1 MPVPPLRR
9 PTLGKPNFVRRA
21 QEQIL
26 DKRDLERTGHGHLG
40 PQADKPSTQGATFA
54 MRLMEEK
61 FGVPIKELI
70 GHGSNVEVGN
80 MLTLSPS
87 TISKW
92 RLRLGLR

>member
-1 MPVPPLRR
+1 MLPSKRR
-9 PTLGKPNFVRRA
+9 STLSKPHFVRRV

-26 DKRDLERTGHGHLG
+26 NKRDLERTGHGHLE
-40 PQADKPSTQGATFA
+40 PKTKPPTTKGATFA

-61 FGVPIKELI
+61 FGIPIIELI

-80 MLTLSPS
+80 FLSMHPS

-92 RLRLGLR
+92 RLRLGLRT

>member
-1 MPVPPLRR
+1 M
-9 PTLGKPNFVRRA
+9 TGKPHFVRRV

-26 DKRDLERTGHGHLG
+26 NKRDLERTGHGHLE
-40 PQADKPSTQGATFA
+40 PKAEPTTKGATFA

-61 FGVPIKELI
+61 FGVPIIELI

-80 MLTLSPS
+80 LLDLSPS

>member
-1 MPVPPLRR
+1 MA
-9 PTLGKPNFVRRA
+9 KPHFPGRV
-21 QEQIL
+21 QQQIL
-26 DKRDLERTGHGHLG
+26 DKRGLDRTGHGHLE
-40 PQADKPSTQGATFA
+40 PKAKPTTSGATFA

-61 FGVPIKELI
+61 WGVPIIELI

-80 MLTLSPS
+80 LLDMHPS

>member
-1 MPVPPLRR
+1 MAKPHFPRR
-9 PTLGKPNFVRRA
+9 V
-21 QEQIL
+21 QQQIL
-26 DKRDLERTGHGHLG
+26 DRRDLERTGHGHLS
-40 PQADKPSTQGATFA
+40 PKPSLPAVPGKTFA

-61 FGVPIKELI
+61 WRVPIKELI

-80 MLTLSPS
+80 LLTMHPS